1 MVKNNDY
8 VALRIQEIQ
17 DKPYHTEY
25 RSPREALAAIRNGHN
40 AYYVWGEMPLKM
52 KIREYGLD
60 SLLLDDID
68 IPAGERRSSKP
79 STTPMPV

>member
-25 RSPREALAAIRNGHN
+25 RSPREALAAIRNGH
-40 AYYVWGEMPLKM
+40 A
-52 KIREYGLD
+52 
-60 SLLLDDID
+60 
-68 IPAGERRSSKP
+68 A
-79 STTPMPV
+79 